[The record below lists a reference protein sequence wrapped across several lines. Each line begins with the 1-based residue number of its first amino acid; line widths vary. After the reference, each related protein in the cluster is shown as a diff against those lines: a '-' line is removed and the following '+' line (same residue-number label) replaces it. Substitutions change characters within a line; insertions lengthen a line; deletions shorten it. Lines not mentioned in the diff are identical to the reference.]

1 MKFQPPRG
9 MRDIEPDEMAKQEFV
24 CNRIKDI
31 LQSYGFQLVEPTALE
46 NFETLAAK
54 AGPAIEKEIYAFRDK
69 SNRKI
74 ALRFDLTVGLAR
86 MVASS
91 NYPRPVKLACI
102 SNMWRYDRPQFARYR
117 EFWQWDIEIFG
128 CSGEEADAEII
139 ALTCD
144 ILDSFGL
151 KYEIKISNRK
161 LVEGILLDSGIKQKE
176 ILPVL
181 RIIDK
186 SSKVDEKT
194 LVKELKKYTNKAD
207 IAKLGKIKSL
217 DEIGSKNEL
226 IVKGREELKN
236 LFSALKNYGRAD
248 KCIIDLSIVR
258 GFDYYTGIV
267 YEAWVKGEE
276 KIGAIAGGGRFDDLT
291 GLYGNPMPATGV
303 AGGIERL
310 MLSLKTIQPDKN
322 PKVLVVYI
330 KDFEKAMEIVQEL
343 RKNDISAS
351 IDLNKRSLSKQLD
364 YANRLSVKFAVI
376 AGPEELKKGR
386 VRLRNM
392 KSGEEKE
399 VEINKLAVAL
409 QKNSFM

>member
-9 MRDIEPDEMAKQEFV
+9 MRDIEPEDMAKQEFV
-24 CNRIKDI
+24 YSRIKDI
-31 LQSYGFQLVEPTALE
+31 LLRYGFQLVEPTALE
-46 NFETLAAK
+46 NFETVAAK
-54 AGPAIEKEIYAFRDK
+54 AGPDIEKEIYTFSDK
-69 SNRKI
+69 SKRKI

-91 NYPRPVKLACI
+91 NYPRPIKLACI

-128 CSGEEADAEII
+128 CKGEEADAEII
-139 ALTCD
+139 AITCD

-151 KYEIKISNRK
+151 DYEIRVSNRK
-161 LVEGILLDSGIKQKE
+161 LVEGILIDAGIKKKDL
-176 ILPVL
+176 LPVM

-186 SSKVDEKT
+186 SSKITEKE
-194 LVKELKKYTNKAD
+194 LVNELKKYTDKTA
-207 IAKLGKIKSL
+207 IAKLGKIKSP
-217 DEIGSKNEL
+217 DEIKGKNEL
-226 IVKGREELKN
+226 IAKGKEELKN
-236 LFSALKNYGRAD
+236 LFSALENYGKAD

-267 YEAWVKGEE
+267 YEAWVNGDE
-276 KIGAIAGGGRFDDLT
+276 KLGAIAGGGRFDDLT

-310 MLSLKTIQPDKN
+310 MLSLKNLKAEKTPE
-322 PKVLVVYI
+322 VLVVYI

-343 RKNDISAS
+343 RKNRISAS
-351 IDLNKRSLSKQLD
+351 IDLNKRGLSKQLD
-364 YANRLSVKFAVI
+364 YANKIAVRFTVI
-376 AGPEELKKGR
+376 VGPEELKKGR
-386 VRLRNM
+386 VKLRDM

-409 QKNSFM
+409 QKNSFA